1 MTYRYM
7 RNDKNEN
14 MLPLW
19 AALGAPLVGV
29 PLMVG
34 LLAIAAPEQEAPAEE
49 PTPAVVVEPA
59 DSDAV
64 EPVDS
69 HTVAPASTYG
79 APPDKAINVG

>member
-7 RNDKNEN
+7 RNDKNEKT
-14 MLPLW
+14 LPLW

-34 LLAIAAPEQEAPAEE
+34 LLAIAAPKQEAPAEE
-49 PTPAVVVEPA
+49 PAAEVV
-59 DSDAV
+59 V

-69 HTVAPASTYG
+69 HAVTPAPEDG
-79 APPDKAINVG
+79 APDADAMNVG

>member
-7 RNDKNEN
+7 KNEKA
-14 MLPLW
+14 LPLW

-34 LLAIAAPEQEAPAEE
+34 LLAIATPKVEAPAEE
-49 PTPAVVVEPA
+49 PTPALVT
-59 DSDAV
+59 

-69 HTVAPASTYG
+69 HVVAPASRDSAPELTEELG
-79 APPDKAINVG
+79 AG